1 MPRIH
6 PLREDIEEYL
16 KAHGLTKKWQ
26 KARTL
31 FTANPRH
38 PSLHTELL
46 EPKENLV
53 YSFRLDQQYRAIF
66 LVHDDDSIEVIKITN
81 HYR

>member
-16 KAHGLTKKWQ
+16 KVHGLTKKWQ
-26 KARTL
+26 KTSAL

-38 PSLHTELL
+38 PFLRTELL
-46 EPKENLV
+46 EPKENLI
-53 YSFRLDQQYRAIF
+53 YSFRLDRQYRVLF
-66 LVHDDDSIEVIKITN
+66 LVHDDASIEVIKITN

>member
-6 PLREDIEEYL
+6 PLRKDIEEYL
-16 KAHGLTKKWQ
+16 KTHGLTKKWE
-26 KARTL
+26 KARAL

-46 EPKENLV
+46 EPKVNLI
-53 YSFRLDQQYRAIF
+53 YSFRLDQQYRALF
-66 LVHDDDSIEVIKITN
+66 LVHADASIEVIKVTN